1 MPSARL
7 GLPAP
12 SPWLICPSVL
22 PVFWGMA
29 LVSPVLIE
37 IKEEYFRRIGW
48 CHSPS
53 DCNDVQLLWSVVTVS
68 VSALISC
75 FTGPLVGAYSDSLG
89 KRRMYFVI
97 NSVLAA
103 VPPLWLSLTAIK
115 TGVSHMIG
123 YFVLEVLI
131 SLAGVGPEYAR
142 FPLLNAYVVDCCP
155 QPQRRM
161 RIYGALMA
169 LSLSGLLVFPMLG
182 AEIHTFAIVHL
193 WAFLCVL
200 SALYT
205 ILALPESHPGAR
217 DPIAGARSRPRPF
230 DWLHLPQRATVVLR
244 TCLEVRLTIA
254 VADSGISQSI
264 NSYLQSALGFTALQ
278 RALFAGCI
286 GISGL
291 LCSTLLLHF
300 LQNECEWKA
309 QRILLLALSC
319 YTTHYL
325 VYAVASSADV
335 ALFGGTLAGPA

>member
-1 MPSARL
+1 MCR
-7 GLPAP
+7 
-12 SPWLICPSVL
+12 
-22 PVFWGMA
+22 
-29 LVSPVLIE
+29 
-37 IKEEYFRRIGW
+37 
-48 CHSPS
+48 
-53 DCNDVQLLWSVVTVS
+53 
-68 VSALISC
+68 
-75 FTGPLVGAYSDSLG
+75 
-89 KRRMYFVI
+89 YFVL
-97 NSVLAA
+97 NSVLA
-103 VPPLWLSLTAIK
+103 VLPPLWLSLTALK

-123 YFVLEVLI
+123 YFVLEILI

-169 LSLSGLLVFPMLG
+169 LTLSGNLVFPMIG

-193 WAFLCVL
+193 WALLCIC

-205 ILALPESHPGAR
+205 IFALPESHPGAR
-217 DPIAGARSRPRPF
+217 DRLMGARSRPRPF
-230 DWLHLPQRATVVLR
+230 DWLHLPPRATIVLR

-278 RALFAGCI
+278 RALFAACI

-291 LCSTLLLHF
+291 LCNTLLLRF

-309 QRILLLALSC
+309 QRILLLALLC
-319 YTTHYL
+319 YATHYL
-325 VYAVASSADV
+325 VCAVASSTDV
-335 ALFGGTLAGPA
+335 ALFGGTLAGPAMLGTAEKPSSIEM